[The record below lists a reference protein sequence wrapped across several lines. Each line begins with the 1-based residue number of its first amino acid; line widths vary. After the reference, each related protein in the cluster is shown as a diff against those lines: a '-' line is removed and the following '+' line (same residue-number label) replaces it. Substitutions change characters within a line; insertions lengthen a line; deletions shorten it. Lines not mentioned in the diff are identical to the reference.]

1 MKTKERFPVAVEN
14 LRKIWESKK
23 HELELTQNLA
33 AENLGMTQGAFSQ
46 YLNGITELGPQAVLK
61 LAKFFDVDP
70 VEIDPSIAEHLP
82 NVHRIP
88 ILYDMHSTKVV
99 KNRYASVKIE
109 ETFRVEVDAS
119 KLGESF
125 KSRYPWIGHNNCQL
139 VCQAEKVTG
148 YRPRVTDNEPLY
160 LVSLKGASQFDV
172 FAESKVP
179 PAKKIQKKFLILGVV
194 IY

>member
-1 MKTKERFPVAVEN
+1 MKTKERLPIAVEN

-23 HELELTQNLA
+23 HELELTQNIA

-88 ILYDMHSTKVV
+88 ILYEMHSSKIV
-99 KNRYASVKIE
+99 KDRYAAVKIE
-109 ETFRVEVDAS
+109 GTFRVEVDGS
-119 KLGESF
+119 KLNQSF
-125 KSRYPWIGHNNCQL
+125 KKRYPWIGNNNCQL
-139 VCQAEKVTG
+139 VCQTEKDG
-148 YRPRVTDNEPLY
+148 YRPRVTGNELMY
-160 LVSLKGASQFDV
+160 LLLLKEASHFDLFV
-172 FAESKVP
+172 ESEVP
-179 PAKKIQKKFLILGVV
+179 PAKKIQKKFLVLGVV
-194 IY
+194 VY